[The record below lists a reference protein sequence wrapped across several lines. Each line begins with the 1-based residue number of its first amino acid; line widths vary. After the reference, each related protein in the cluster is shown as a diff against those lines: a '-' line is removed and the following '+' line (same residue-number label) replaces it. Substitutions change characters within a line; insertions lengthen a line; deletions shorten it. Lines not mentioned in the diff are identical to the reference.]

1 MCVLLK
7 KCASGLPRIQGWY
20 LSNEAVSHSLTTGV
34 YIIIYCSYERYNDGC
49 SAWEEV
55 EEEERWDRGRVE
67 AFTAQSA
74 CIVSHIVT
82 FTEVGSSFVNQLC
95 ADFL

>member
-1 MCVLLK
+1 MD
-7 KCASGLPRIQGWY
+7 A
-20 LSNEAVSHSLTTGV
+20 A
-34 YIIIYCSYERYNDGC
+34 
-49 SAWEEV
+49 
-55 EEEERWDRGRVE
+55 RGRKLRRRSGETGGVSSSRGG
-67 AFTAQSA
+67 FYSPIS